1 MKSIIFSILIFS
13 LPLNCHRE
21 NKTVVTFWHVMSGP
35 LGKKLDEMIADF
47 NLLHPEGEVRSV
59 QMGSY
64 DALAQKLMAAVSS
77 QTPPVIAQMYESW
90 TDQFHA
96 AGELVPLQDFIRSDT
111 LFDLS
116 DFYPVFIRDNTYD
129 SVLVTL
135 PFNKSVPVFYYNADL
150 LKLAGSDDFP
160 DDWTKFR
167 RVCEAVKR
175 RGVWPTSWPIDVWYY
190 GTMLYQTGDRLYD
203 EAGGKPGFNSP
214 NGVAV
219 LEYLVGLVRDKLF
232 YLNPGFQRQ
241 DEFLAGNVAMIPASV
256 VSWAFLKGRP
266 AFNMLVAPFPQG
278 TYKSV
283 IIAGTN
289 IGIFRKVSP
298 EQRRLGWEFI
308 RWFLRPENQA
318 RWTRASYYLPTRRSA
333 AAHPGMKSFL
343 AENPGYDRILEQ
355 LDFADTEPR
364 TRVWFTGRYYLTDA
378 LEEALRD
385 ERSARAALDNAARRM
400 IIENR

>member
-1 MKSIIFSILIFS
+1 MKRSLFIILLLLS
-13 LPLNCHRE
+13 CHRDH
-21 NKTVVTFWHVMSGP
+21 KTVVTFWHVMSGP
-35 LGKKLDEMIADF
+35 LGKKLDEMIVDF
-47 NLLHPEGEVRSV
+47 NRLHPEGEVRSV
-59 QMGSY
+59 HMGSY

-90 TDQFHA
+90 TDQFYA
-96 AGELVPLQDFIRSDT
+96 AGELVPLSELVLNDSAFNLD
-111 LFDLS
+111 
-116 DFYPVFIRDNTYD
+116 DFYPVFIADNTYD

-150 LKLAGSDDFP
+150 LKKAGYDSFP
-160 DDWTKFR
+160 ADWTEFR
-167 RVCEAVKR
+167 KACQAVKR
-175 RGVWPTSWPIDVWYY
+175 LGVWPTSWPIDVWYF
-190 GTMLYQTGDRLYD
+190 GTMLYQAGGRLYD
-203 EAGGKPGFNSP
+203 ESGGKPGFNSP
-214 NGVAV
+214 RGVEV
-219 LEYLVGLVRDKLF
+219 LDYLIGLVRDTLF

-256 VSWAFLKGRP
+256 VSWAFMKGRP

-278 TYKSV
+278 TTKSV

-289 IGIFRKVSP
+289 IGMFRKISP
-298 EQRRLGWEFI
+298 EQKKLGGEFI

-333 AAHPGMKSFL
+333 ATHPGIRSFL
-343 AENPGYDRILEQ
+343 AENPGYDRLLDQ

-378 LEEALRD
+378 LEEALRG
-385 ERSARAALDNAARRM
+385 ERSAQSALDNAALRM
-400 IIENR
+400 AVENK